1 MSNNITLSDME
12 ALKAKYKEE
21 DLENIIKKIEEE
33 DYPVQY
39 AIGNVPFLDATINV
53 DERALIPR
61 FATELLVHKLIKYI
75 KDNNLENT
83 RCVDICSGSGCIGI
97 SLKKVFS
104 ESDITLIDKSHEALN
119 LAKENAILNNV
130 DLKFLESDILDND
143 LDGKYSIIVSN
154 PPYVRLNEEVSN
166 NTKYEPAMAL
176 YPGEDELLFY
186 KRILEISKNHVTENF
201 IIAFEIGALQGE
213 RIETIAKMHFPNA
226 RILLE
231 KDYEKFDRYV
241 FIFRKSE

>member
-1 MSNNITLSDME
+1 MSNSITTPDME
-12 ALKAKYKEE
+12 ALKVKYKDK

-33 DYPVQY
+33 DYPIQY
-39 AIGNVPFLDATINV
+39 AIGNVPFLDVTINV

-75 KDNNLENT
+75 KDSNLENT

-97 SLKKVFS
+97 ALKNVFK
-104 ESDITLIDKSHEALN
+104 ESDVTLIDKSHEALT
-119 LAKENAILNNV
+119 LAKENATLNNV
-130 DLKFLESDILDND
+130 DLEFLECDILDSD
-143 LDGKYSIIVSN
+143 LEGKYSIIVSN
-154 PPYVRLNEEVSN
+154 PPYVRLDEEVSE

-186 KRILEISKNHVTENF
+186 KRILEISENHVTENF
-201 IIAFEIGALQGE
+201 IIAFEIGASQGE
-213 RIETIAKMHFPNA
+213 SIVNLAKKHFPNA

-231 KDYEKFDRYV
+231 KDYENFDRYV
-241 FIFRKSE
+241 FIFGKSE

>member
-1 MSNNITLSDME
+1 MSNNITPPDME
-12 ALKAKYKEE
+12 ALKAKYKDE

-33 DYPVQY
+33 DYPIQY
-39 AIGNVPFLDATINV
+39 AIGNVPFLDVTINV

-75 KDNNLENT
+75 KDNKLEKT

-97 SLKKVFS
+97 ALKNAFS
-104 ESDITLIDKSHEALN
+104 ECDITLIDKSHEALS

-130 DLKFLESDILDND
+130 DLEFLECDILNTD
-143 LDGKYSIIVSN
+143 LDGKYSIIISN
-154 PPYVRLNEEVSN
+154 PPYVRLDEEVSE

-213 RIETIAKMHFPNA
+213 KLKTLAKTHFPNS

-231 KDYEKFDRYV
+231 KDYENFDRYV
-241 FIFRKSE
+241 FIFGKSE

>member
-1 MSNNITLSDME
+1 MSSKIITPDME
-12 ALKAKYKEE
+12 ALKAKYRGK
-21 DLENIIKKIEEE
+21 DLEKIIKKIEEE
-33 DYPVQY
+33 DYPIQY
-39 AIGNVPFLDATINV
+39 AIGNVPFLDVTINV

-75 KDNNLENT
+75 KDENLEKS
-83 RCVDICSGSGCIGI
+83 RMADICCGSGCIGI
-97 SLKKVFS
+97 ALKKAYP
-104 ESDITLIDKSHEALN
+104 ESNITLIDKSPEALS

-130 DLKFLESDILDND
+130 DLKFLESDILNNEIDE
-143 LDGKYSIIVSN
+143 KYSIVVSN
-154 PPYVRLNEEVSN
+154 PPYVRLDEEVSN

-186 KRILEISKNHVTENF
+186 KRILKICREHVTENF

-213 RIETIAKMHFPNA
+213 RIVNLAKMHFPNS

-241 FIFRKSE
+241 FIFGKSE